1 MKKINNRRNSR
12 LGPRRPSQNVRTTKR
27 GRPRNIYSR
36 GRRGDPKRFW
46 LRVVLLTLGTLA
58 AAGLCLGLVLFYH
71 QLLTSSPFCIK
82 EIKNI
87 EIVGLKRLSPDLI
100 LQLAH
105 LGPDTN
111 LLALRPARVESALMA
126 HPWIAQ
132 AELTRKWP
140 RRVHLRLKEREPV
153 ALVQLGE
160 LYYLDRQVSLFKPLS
175 PGDPHNFPVLT
186 GLQQEHF
193 SHGEG
198 PLPEVL
204 VKAFQ
209 LLDLLKN
216 APPPLN
222 LENIS
227 EVHVDLEQGF
237 TLYANGLGSALDLGQ
252 GNFSE
257 KLSKFA
263 QIWPILVQKGFAAR
277 AGRINLDYPQRV
289 LLTLKGMEESQ

>member
-1 MKKINNRRNSR
+1 MRKLTNRRNSR
-12 LGPRRPSQNVRTTKR
+12 LSPQRPSKEVVTIKR
-27 GRPRNIYSR
+27 GRPRNIYRRRWR
-36 GRRGDPKRFW
+36 GEPKRFW
-46 LRVVLLTLGTLA
+46 HRAMLLTLGTLGL
-58 AAGLCLGLVLFYH
+58 AGLCLALVLLYH

-87 EIVGLKRLSPDLI
+87 EIVGLKRLTPEVI

-111 LLALRPARVESALMA
+111 LLALRPARVERALMA

-140 RRVHLRLKEREPV
+140 RRVHLLLQEREPV

-160 LYYLDRQVSLFKPLS
+160 LYYVDREGSLFKPLS
-175 PGDPHNFPVLT
+175 PGDPHNFPVIT
-186 GLQQEHF
+186 GLKQEHF
-193 SHGEG
+193 LHGEG

-204 VKAFQ
+204 AKAYQ

-216 APPPLN
+216 APAPLN

-252 GNFSE
+252 GDFSE

-263 QIWPILVQKGFAAR
+263 QIWPILAQKGYAAR